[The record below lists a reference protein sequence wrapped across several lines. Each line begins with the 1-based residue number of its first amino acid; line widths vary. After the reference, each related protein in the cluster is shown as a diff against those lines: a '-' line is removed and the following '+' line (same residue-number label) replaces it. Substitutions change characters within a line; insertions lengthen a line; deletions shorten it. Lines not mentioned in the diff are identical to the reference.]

1 MTVKYTVIARANPQ
15 DREAPPKYYP
25 SIKSVGK
32 VTLRQVM
39 EQIAEISTV
48 SSVDTVALVEAFL
61 TIVPRELAKGNTVQ
75 LGDFG
80 SFSLRIQ
87 STGSDSPGKVSAG
100 NITNV
105 LTTFRPGKR
114 FKRILDNTEFRK

>member
-15 DREAPPKYYP
+15 GREAPPKYYP

-75 LGDFG
+75 LGDCG

-87 STGSDSPGKVSAG
+87 STGEDSPGKVSAG
-100 NITNV
+100 NITKV